1 MIGTTNLLTL
11 YTTRQRK
18 ELSHQTLVTE
28 TMQQLLS
35 RFKPDPLMIKQR
47 IEGLIERDYLER
59 VEDKEPAA
67 YRYLA

>member
-11 YTTRQRK
+11 YTSRQRK

-28 TMQQLLS
+28 TIQQLLS

>member
-1 MIGTTNLLTL
+1 MIGTTDLLTL
-11 YTTRQRK
+11 PTSRQRK

-28 TMQQLLS
+28 TIQQLLS